1 MTVYNS
7 KRNIHFESEANYAT
21 LDFCWAHADEL
32 IRYDVIAKHELRA
45 EEITKTIDIE
55 KDSQNR

>member
-1 MTVYNS
+1 MDQSRV
-7 KRNIHFESEANYAT
+7 ILP
-21 LDFCWAHADEL
+21 LDLSQAHADEL